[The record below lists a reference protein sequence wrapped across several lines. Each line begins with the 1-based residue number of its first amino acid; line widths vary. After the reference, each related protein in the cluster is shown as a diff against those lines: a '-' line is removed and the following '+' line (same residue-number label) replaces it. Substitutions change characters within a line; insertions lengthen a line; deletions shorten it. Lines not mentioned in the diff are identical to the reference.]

1 MILNPSWTHKYEAYW
16 NSIHKYNRW
25 FIQLRFGAAVGLI
38 ALTLFTFLT
47 DFFHLSAVQF
57 TVVLLTGIFIIA
69 YNVFFKILSSRS
81 LKGDK
86 FNEIEFSLFQII
98 LDLMSL
104 NIIIYFTGGI
114 ETPFILF
121 YIFHMI
127 IGSLILPVKLVRL
140 IAASIM
146 AFLFTFSML
155 EYKEIIYHQRIEGLL
170 HFQIYNDFVFIC
182 AYLFLIGF
190 VMFVAIALT
199 NKIAQDLYQRELQL
213 KQALEELREA
223 EKTKQKYVMTVV
235 HELKSPISASVSI
248 LDLVL
253 GNFYGP
259 LDEKI
264 RERLER
270 VRHRIED
277 SIEGI
282 NNILRLSRFK
292 LLNVIDKE
300 IFDISEVIEKIIDNQ
315 KPIAD
320 RKKIRI
326 YPAIQKTEFYGDR
339 TLLQLSFSNIINNS
353 IKYTKEGGLIEVLL
367 ENKDGMLVFE
377 VCDNGLGIPKSE
389 IEKIFSEFYR
399 ASNVKGKEIEGT
411 GTGLSIIKHII
422 EASGGEIKVESPS
435 RLGDETR
442 PGTSFILTFPLEMNS

>member
-1 MILNPSWTHKYEAYW
+1 MILNPSWTYKYEAYW

-25 FIQLRFGAAVGLI
+25 FIQLRFGAAIGLI
-38 ALTLFTFLT
+38 ALTILTVLT
-47 DFFHLSAVQF
+47 DFFHLSLVQI
-57 TVVLLTGIFIIA
+57 TVLLSAGFFIIA
-69 YNVFFKILSSRS
+69 YNLFFKKLSKRS
-81 LKGDK
+81 LKGEQ
-86 FNEIEFSLFQII
+86 FNEIEFSLFQIT

-127 IGSLILPVKLVRL
+127 IGSLILPVRLVRL

-146 AFLFTFSML
+146 TFLFSFAML
-155 EYKEIIYHQRIEGLL
+155 EYKGIIYHQKIEGLL
-170 HFQIYNDFVFIC
+170 HFEIYNDFVFIC

-259 LDEKI
+259 LDDKI
-264 RERLER
+264 KERLER
-270 VRHRIED
+270 VRYRIED

-300 IFDISEVIEKIIDNQ
+300 IFDISEVVERIVENQ

-320 RKKIRI
+320 RKKITI
-326 YPAIQKTEFYGDR
+326 YSAIQKTEFYGDK
-339 TLLQLSFSNIINNS
+339 TLLQLSISNIINNA
-353 IKYTKEGGLIEVLL
+353 IKYTKESGLIEILL
-367 ENKDGMLVFE
+367 ENKEGKLVIE

-389 IEKIFSEFYR
+389 IPKIFSEFYR
-399 ASNVKGKEIEGT
+399 ASNVQGKEIEGT
-411 GTGLSIIKHII
+411 GTGLSIIKQII
-422 EASGGEIKVESPS
+422 EASGGEVIVESPS
-435 RLGDETR
+435 RLGDEKR
-442 PGTSFILTFPLEMNS
+442 PGSCFRLIFPQDNHS